1 MYFLTKMLCVDL
13 YLQSC
18 VEDGKEP
25 DTPFKGVFNVRLDP
39 ELHRRVAEMAMEEDL
54 SLNAF
59 VNKALEKKSAI
70 IAQGLNYP
78 CFLCPVRAW
87 EALCAGSPAAQRGLK
102 KRYGFSRNNSQP
114 CQACFFFHKSISYTF
129 ARWSKTKEPFSNEIW
144 AYAATIL

>member
-1 MYFLTKMLCVDL
+1 MLCVDL

-59 VNKALEKKSAI
+59 VNKALEKRS
-70 IAQGLNYP
+70 QQSSRRGLNYP

-102 KRYGFSRNNSQP
+102 KRYGFSRNNSP
-114 CQACFFFHKSISYTF
+114 APARPVFFFHKSISYTF

>member
-1 MYFLTKMLCVDL
+1 MYFLTKMLYVDL

-59 VNKALEKKSAI
+59 VNKALEKEVS
-70 IAQGLNYP
+70 NH
-78 CFLCPVRAW
+78 RAG
-87 EALCAGSPAAQRGLK
+87 A
-102 KRYGFSRNNSQP
+102 
-114 CQACFFFHKSISYTF
+114 
-129 ARWSKTKEPFSNEIW
+129 
-144 AYAATIL
+144 

>member
-54 SLNAF
+54 SL
-59 VNKALEKKSAI
+59 VNKALEKEVS
-70 IAQGLNYP
+70 NY
-78 CFLCPVRAW
+78 RAG
-87 EALCAGSPAAQRGLK
+87 A
-102 KRYGFSRNNSQP
+102 
-114 CQACFFFHKSISYTF
+114 
-129 ARWSKTKEPFSNEIW
+129 
-144 AYAATIL
+144 

>member
-1 MYFLTKMLCVDL
+1 MPYFNIVAETSENTVVTEYEPVKKRSDSYQSEAELEQEFKTSVDL

-59 VNKALEKKSAI
+59 VNKALEKEVS
-70 IAQGLNYP
+70 NH
-78 CFLCPVRAW
+78 RAG
-87 EALCAGSPAAQRGLK
+87 A
-102 KRYGFSRNNSQP
+102 
-114 CQACFFFHKSISYTF
+114 
-129 ARWSKTKEPFSNEIW
+129 
-144 AYAATIL
+144 

>member
-1 MYFLTKMLCVDL
+1 LYFLTKMLCVDL

-59 VNKALEKKSAI
+59 VNKALEKEVS
-70 IAQGLNYP
+70 NH
-78 CFLCPVRAW
+78 RAG
-87 EALCAGSPAAQRGLK
+87 A
-102 KRYGFSRNNSQP
+102 
-114 CQACFFFHKSISYTF
+114 
-129 ARWSKTKEPFSNEIW
+129 
-144 AYAATIL
+144 